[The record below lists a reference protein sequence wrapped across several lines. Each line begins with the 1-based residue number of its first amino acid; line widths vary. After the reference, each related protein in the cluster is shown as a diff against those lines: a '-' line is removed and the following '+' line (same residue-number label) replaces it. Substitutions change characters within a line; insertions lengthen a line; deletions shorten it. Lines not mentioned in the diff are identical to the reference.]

1 MKVLIFGGFLGA
13 GKTTVIMQMA
23 KYMVAMDPDAI
34 SKIVLLENEIGEN
47 GVDDKTLAETGMK
60 VETLFSGCICCTMAG
75 EMIEN
80 MRFIEK
86 KFNPEW
92 VILETTGMAYPS
104 NVKKIV
110 VDTFPKMEVHLISL
124 VDAKRWNRMQRI
136 PELKDYTISK
146 LQELLPI
153 SNNTIQVAFDNKEL
167 TYKSTRQQIRDWVKT
182 QKGEQPN
189 KVVENSQS
197 DELLVDDCY
206 NVSITMPV
214 DVYEFCKKQVL
225 IHKKYASLE
234 DYLLALIKKEM

>member
-1 MKVLIFGGFLGA
+1 MNGDYCVDFMYNPDIGLTEEQQKYLLNLEKIFENGRRDDFSLLVNLYKLYKTTPNSTYCDKYMIAIKHLGSKKNKVLFIEYLGQKFGLDEKTIYNYIKIADRFISFLA
-13 GKTTVIMQMA
+13 
-23 KYMVAMDPDAI
+23 
-34 SKIVLLENEIGEN
+34 GEN
-47 GVDDKTLAETGMK
+47 YV
-60 VETLFSGCICCTMAG
+60 
-75 EMIEN
+75 
-80 MRFIEK
+80 
-86 KFNPEW
+86 
-92 VILETTGMAYPS
+92 
-104 NVKKIV
+104 
-110 VDTFPKMEVHLISL
+110 
-124 VDAKRWNRMQRI
+124 I

>member
-23 KYMVAMDPDAI
+23 KYMIAMDPDAM

-80 MRFIEK
+80 MCFIEK

-92 VILETTGMAYPS
+92 VILETTGMAYPR

-136 PELKDYTISK
+136 PELKDFSKEQLKGADIILINKRDLVSEDDLSRVDISVR
-146 LQELLPI
+146 QM
-153 SNNTIQVAFDNKEL
+153 NNTAL
-167 TYKSTRQQIRDWVKT
+167 
-182 QKGEQPN
+182 
-189 KVVENSQS
+189 
-197 DELLVDDCY
+197 
-206 NVSITMPV
+206 
-214 DVYEFCKKQVL
+214 L
-225 IHKKYASLE
+225 IHISAKKRINNE
-234 DYLLALIKKEM
+234 IWKKIFSWGI